1 MLFNMLKGKN
11 FRNFFFSDIIQGFGV
26 GMSTIGANWYVLDQT
41 GSATAVGFL
50 LALNVLAGFLC
61 FPLVG
66 TLTDRFNRKQVILWA
81 HVLRGTLIFNI
92 SLFFIIDGF
101 NMVYIYLF
109 TIING
114 IGWTIYMSAS
124 RSLTQEILTKNELV
138 HGNSLIEI
146 SLQVGMFLAGA
157 VSGILYKHY
166 GFEFILFM
174 NATAFLLSSFFLIRV
189 SYRTKIDVKEKE
201 ESFIK
206 NFKGGIDYLKSK
218 PKLFLFGVISI
229 IPLTTTMVFNVILP
243 GYVQDLLQ
251 ADSVVFGISDMFYGI
266 GGLLSGFLASL
277 IVKKLTKPR
286 TITLFFS
293 LATVIMLSLGFH
305 HYVIW
310 LFLGSM
316 LIGLSNSTIRIHMNA
331 LLMDVVEE
339 KYMGRSMSVWMGISL
354 LLQSGLAYG
363 VGLLIDN
370 SHAGIGFILMSG
382 IMLIGLILFI
392 FVHHSM
398 SKRDRKE
405 NFVTSSQ
412 V

>member
-1 MLFNMLKGKN
+1 MLAF
-11 FRNFFFSDIIQGFGV
+11 
-26 GMSTIGANWYVLDQT
+26 
-41 GSATAVGFL
+41 
-50 LALNVLAGFLC
+50 NVLAGFLC

-81 HVLRGTLIFNI
+81 HVLRGILIFTI

-363 VGLLIDN
+363 VGLLIDH